1 MKNFQAHCRRELDF
15 LDALHED
22 PDMSSDS
29 PGTLPAVVVEVV
41 RDKAARLGLA
51 DLVKK
56 APPDATF
63 DDARWYLAEALG
75 ELAALQARKASPN
88 DLLTVTEVARR
99 LKVNRDKILGWINY
113 GRLKAR
119 NTAKGALGRP
129 RWRIKPDDL
138 EDFLAGRAGR
148 V

>member
-1 MKNFQAHCRRELDF
+1 
-15 LDALHED
+15 
-22 PDMSSDS
+22 
-29 PGTLPAVVVEVV
+29 VEQT
-41 RDKAARLGLA
+41 RDRAARLGLV
-51 DLVKK
+51 DVVER
-56 APPDATF
+56 APHDAGL
-63 DDARWYLAEALG
+63 DAARVYLAAA
-75 ELAALQARKASPN
+75 LAACKQSGRN
-88 DLLTVTEVARR
+88 DLLTVTEVAGR

-113 GRLKAR
+113 GRLKAK